1 MTTVQQPT
9 PITPEMLA
17 RKDFPKIAFYL
28 STFAATFMLFAG
40 LFAIFFNS
48 LYLAIV
54 WSIWA
59 GLTSLLIGISL
70 IFCSMFIGGA
80 AASLVLKP
88 EMHQSAG
95 ITIILVSTPGAPAG
109 LRMVLAGR
117 RWSGRC
123 WRDNGHTMETGK
135 NLGK

>member
-1 MTTVQQPT
+1 MTTIQQPT

-17 RKDFPKIAFYL
+17 RKDYPKIAFYL
-28 STFAATFMLFAG
+28 SSFAAMLMLFAG

-80 AASLVLKP
+80 AASLVLRP
-88 EMHQSAG
+88 EMSKTAG
-95 ITIILVSTPGAPAG
+95 LTIILVSILALLLGFGWFWLVGAGVGIIGGIMAILWKPAK
-109 LRMVLAGR
+109 A
-117 RWSGRC
+117 
-123 WRDNGHTMETGK
+123 
-135 NLGK
+135 

>member
-1 MTTVQQPT
+1 MTTIQQPT

-17 RKDFPKIAFYL
+17 RNDYPKIAFYL
-28 STFAATFMLFAG
+28 SSFAAMLMLFAG

-80 AASLVLKP
+80 AASLVLRP
-88 EMHQSAG
+88 EMSKTAG
-95 ITIILVSTPGAPAG
+95 LTIILVSILALLLGFGWFWLVGAGVGIIGGIMAILWKPAK
-109 LRMVLAGR
+109 A
-117 RWSGRC
+117 
-123 WRDNGHTMETGK
+123 
-135 NLGK
+135 

>member
-1 MTTVQQPT
+1 
-9 PITPEMLA
+9 MLA
-17 RKDFPKIAFYL
+17 RKDYPKIAFYI
-28 STFAATFMLFAG
+28 SSFAAMLMLFAG

-80 AASLVLKP
+80 AASLVLRP
-88 EMHQSAG
+88 EMRKTAG
-95 ITIILVSTPGAPAG
+95 LTIILVSILALLLGFGWFWLVGAG
-109 LRMVLAGR
+109 LGIVGGIMAIL
-117 RWSGRC
+117 
-123 WRDNGHTMETGK
+123 WRPAKT
-135 NLGK
+135 

>member
-1 MTTVQQPT
+1 
-9 PITPEMLA
+9 MLA
-17 RKDFPKIAFYL
+17 RKDYPKIAFYI
-28 STFAATFMLFAG
+28 SSFAAMLMLFAG

-80 AASLVLKP
+80 AASLVLRP
-88 EMHQSAG
+88 EMRKTAG
-95 ITIILVSTPGAPAG
+95 LTIILVSILALLLGFGWFWLVGAG
-109 LRMVLAGR
+109 LGVVGGIMAILWKPAK
-117 RWSGRC
+117 
-123 WRDNGHTMETGK
+123 T
-135 NLGK
+135 

>member
-1 MTTVQQPT
+1 LTTIQQPT

-17 RKDFPKIAFYL
+17 RKDYPKIAFYL
-28 STFAATFMLFAG
+28 SSFAAMLMLFAG

-80 AASLVLKP
+80 AASLVLRP
-88 EMHQSAG
+88 EMSKTAG
-95 ITIILVSTPGAPAG
+95 LTIILVSILALLLGFGWFWLVGAGVGIIGILWKPAK
-109 LRMVLAGR
+109 A
-117 RWSGRC
+117 
-123 WRDNGHTMETGK
+123 
-135 NLGK
+135 

>member
-1 MTTVQQPT
+1 
-9 PITPEMLA
+9 ML
-17 RKDFPKIAFYL
+17 
-28 STFAATFMLFAG
+28 MLFAG

-80 AASLVLKP
+80 AASLVLRP
-88 EMHQSAG
+88 EMRKTAG
-95 ITIILVSTPGAPAG
+95 LTIILVSILALLLGFGWFWLVGAG
-109 LRMVLAGR
+109 LGIVGGIMAIL
-117 RWSGRC
+117 
-123 WRDNGHTMETGK
+123 WRPAKT
-135 NLGK
+135 